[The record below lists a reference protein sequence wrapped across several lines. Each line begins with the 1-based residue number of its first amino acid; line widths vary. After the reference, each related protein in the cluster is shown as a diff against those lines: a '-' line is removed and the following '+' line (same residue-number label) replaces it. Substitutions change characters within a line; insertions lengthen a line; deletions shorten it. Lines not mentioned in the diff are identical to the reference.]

1 MDARVDRR
9 LAAALLILLP
19 VAFTVCFTLL
29 GSWFEYPAILR
40 QPTADILTKFQAGGP
55 SLVAVWYALTL
66 TALFFIPLAVLLHR
80 ALAGR
85 EAPATLWVATT
96 FGIVAGLVQA
106 LGFLRWPFLV
116 PHLARVYLASE
127 TGEPQRAAAA
137 MVFEAFHRYAGMGIG
152 EHLGYLSTSLWT
164 AGVALTVWHAAQ
176 AQYAP
181 ELGRILGLS
190 GGVLAAGLACGLLE
204 PAGWALGGTINTLS
218 YLAWSVWLTALGVLL
233 LLRREG
239 VARHVASL
247 ATMPVPLA

>member
-40 QPTADILTKFQAGGP
+40 QPTAAILTKFQAGGP

-66 TALFFIPLAVLLHR
+66 TALLFIPLAVLLHR

-85 EAPATLWVATT
+85 EASATLWVATT
-96 FGIVAGLVQA
+96 FGVVAGLVQA
-106 LGFLRWPFLV
+106 LGFLRWPFLM
-116 PHLARVYLASE
+116 PHLARVYLDPG

-137 MVFEAFHRYAGMGIG
+137 LVFEAFHRYAGMGLG

-164 AGVALTVWHAAQ
+164 AGVALTLWQAAR
-176 AQYAP
+176 AHRAP
-181 ELGRILGLS
+181 QFGRTLGLS
-190 GGVLAAGLACGLLE
+190 GAVLAAGLACGLLE

-218 YLAWSVWLTALGVLL
+218 YLAWSVWLIALGVLL

-239 VARHVASL
+239 ATRHVAPL
-247 ATMPVPLA
+247 ATAPVPLA